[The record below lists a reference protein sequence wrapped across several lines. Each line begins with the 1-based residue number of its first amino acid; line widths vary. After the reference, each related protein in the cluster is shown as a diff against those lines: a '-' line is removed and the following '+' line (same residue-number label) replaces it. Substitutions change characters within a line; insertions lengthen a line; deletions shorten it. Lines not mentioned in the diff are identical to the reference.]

1 MKIFFLTCLLIFSKV
16 IAQSV
21 TNYVDKVT
29 EISLAEKLSHER
41 VINADN
47 VTSASENFDVKY
59 YRCEWEM
66 DPAVRFIKGKVTVY
80 FTITSSANSI
90 SFDLMS
96 PLITDSVKL
105 LADYQK

>member
-16 IAQSV
+16 IAQPV

-47 VTSASENFDVKY
+47 VTSASENF
-59 YRCEWEM
+59 E
-66 DPAVRFIKGKVTVY
+66 
-80 FTITSSANSI
+80 
-90 SFDLMS
+90 
-96 PLITDSVKL
+96 
-105 LADYQK
+105 